1 MEEAGLREAR
11 LDDARHTAATVL
23 LALRQPTPTV
33 MSLMGWSSESMAAR
47 YQHVT
52 DAMRTEVAS
61 QVGELIWQP
70 GTTGIGLG
78 AVLVRGDSLATV
90 LMAAEEQAR
99 RRAGRTSL
107 RRSACRPRSPNSA
120 QRWSRARQ
128 RRKLQLRQKLRQ
140 GGPSGHERQQA
151 ASRYPSSAWRRMR
164 DSNSGGVAP
173 NTLSNTAGLCS
184 LPYAGVR
191 DQARCP
197 A

>member
-1 MEEAGLREAR
+1 
-11 LDDARHTAATVL
+11 
-23 LALRQPTPTV
+23 

-70 GTTGIGLG
+70 GTTGIGPG

-90 LMAAEEQAR
+90 LMAAGGQSR
-99 RRAGRTSL
+99 RRAGRDVTEKVGLQAAIAEL
-107 RRSACRPRSPNSA
+107 RAALEPGTAAPETA
-120 QRWSRARQ
+120 IET
-128 RRKLQLRQKLRQ
+128 KLRQ

-164 DSNSGGVAP
+164 DSNSRGVAP